1 MQTLEALCVFTC
13 RTSPPACCFWCD
25 SANCHT
31 HQNSGRC
38 THLSQCLT
46 ASLSGKNSVT
56 SEPITAQP
64 CSHVSAADKLCM
76 HEEDLCVTVCM
87 NGSVYL
93 LHVHILG
100 LLCISVSNSSSVP
113 EKLPALY
120 HSRGLKQPHTHT
132 HTNTCMSL
140 HNYTCTGT
148 SNPPPPLPQC
158 LLFIMH
164 HELTPP
170 VGSEEVETR
179 RSLFK
184 EASLK
189 VARSEGKRS
198 RIRLPE
204 NQR

>member
-1 MQTLEALCVFTC
+1 M
-13 RTSPPACCFWCD
+13 PPCISIRKKQLRVLA
-25 SANCHT
+25 
-31 HQNSGRC
+31 
-38 THLSQCLT
+38 
-46 ASLSGKNSVT
+46 

-64 CSHVSAADKLCM
+64 HSHGSAADKLCM

-87 NGSVYL
+87 NGCVYL

-100 LLCISVSNSSSVP
+100 LLCISVSNASSVP
-113 EKLPALY
+113 ENLPALH

-132 HTNTCMSL
+132 RTNTCTSL

-179 RSLFK
+179 CSLFK
-184 EASLK
+184 EAWFK
-189 VARSEGKRS
+189 VARSQGKCS
-198 RIRLPE
+198 RIRMPE
-204 NQR
+204 KGMLLKDVT